1 MIDSTLAIIVLAFL
15 GLMMTLAFLAIL
27 YFPLATFTSPS
38 FHATFGSL
46 FEGVKL
52 HNSQK
57 MYLMYNF
64 LLLLRRLLFGL
75 AVIYLD
81 GYQMLQIQVF
91 LISSIFNMI
100 YLLYF
105 RPLDGPAANRLEI
118 FNESIVLIT
127 GYHMV
132 LFSAMDPKEL
142 DPHFVQPESKPI
154 SMFAQVNEVPA
165 LENQPPL
172 PGFM

>member
-1 MIDSTLAIIVLAFL
+1 MIDSMLAIIVLAFL
-15 GLMMTLAFLAIL
+15 GLMMTLALLAIL
-27 YFPLATFTSPS
+27 YFPLATFTSSS

-91 LISSIFNMI
+91 IISSVCGGRIHC
-100 YLLYF
+100 
-105 RPLDGPAANRLEI
+105 
-118 FNESIVLIT
+118 S
-127 GYHMV
+127 
-132 LFSAMDPKEL
+132 S
-142 DPHFVQPESKPI
+142 
-154 SMFAQVNEVPA
+154 
-165 LENQPPL
+165 
-172 PGFM
+172 